1 MTAVPRP
8 FEVSTPSTASV
19 AEVHEAFRSE
29 DYWRARLLEYGRGS
43 IALDCLD
50 VDGDGT
56 VLVRTTQ
63 DMRNDAMPGFI
74 AKAIPGD
81 LKVIRQETWR
91 RAGEELRAD
100 VAMRTTGAPIS
111 GTATATVSPTVQ
123 GSLLRFAGTL
133 TVKVPLLGGQIE
145 KYISSKIVE
154 EIPGVQRFTTRWI
167 SGTADEND

>member
-1 MTAVPRP
+1 MPRP

-29 DYWRARLLEYGRGS
+29 DYWRDRLLEYGSGS

-50 VDGDGT
+50 VGADGT

-63 DMRNDAMPGFI
+63 DMRNDAMPGFV

-81 LKVIRQETWR
+81 LKVVRQETWR
-91 RAGEELRAD
+91 RLGDELRAD

-111 GTATATVSPTVQ
+111 GIATATLSPTAG
-123 GSLLRFAGTL
+123 GSLLRFAGTV

-145 KYISSKIVE
+145 KFISAKIVE
-154 EIPGVQRFTTRWI
+154 EIPGVQGFTTRWI
-167 SGTADEND
+167 SGEADRNG